1 MTDAAGQSV
10 VAGLAVAE
18 RLPEGV
24 RGAAVAAV
32 KDAFMSGLSAGSV
45 VAAVAT
51 ALAAVGAL
59 LWLPARQ
66 SARRAMS
73 PSRPASNWPPPRS
86 LRTPETCGQM
96 GPNSGRTCP

>member
-1 MTDAAGQSV
+1 MT
-10 VAGLAVAE
+10 
-18 RLPEGV
+18 
-24 RGAAVAAV
+24 AVAAV

-66 SARRAMS
+66 SAP
-73 PSRPASNWPPPRS
+73 PSDE
-86 LRTPETCGQM
+86 PEPT
-96 GPNSGRTCP
+96 RVELAAAA